1 MPTSAKIIIP
11 FIGLGVGVITVLAIV
26 FLTRAAFTTPFQ
38 VFGMGS
44 GPDQP
49 IAFPHDVH
57 VQTVGIECTFCHRT
71 GTTGEAAGIPALEQC
86 MFCHKDLG
94 DSQFIKEGFSEELA
108 KLQHAFATGTP
119 IDWERVHRLP
129 DHVQFVHEAHIRA
142 GLDCSTCHGDVGSM
156 KKVEQVR
163 DLKMG
168 DCVDCHRANNAPTDC
183 VTCHY

>member
-1 MPTSAKIIIP
+1 MPTFAKIAIP
-11 FIGLGVGVITVLAIV
+11 FLGLGLTVIVVLAAV
-26 FLTRAAFTTPFQ
+26 FFIRALFTTPFQ
-38 VFGMGS
+38 VLGMGE

-57 VQTVGIECTFCHRT
+57 VEKVGIECTFCHRT
-71 GTTGEAAGIPALEQC
+71 AATGESAGIPAIQQC

-94 DSQFIKEGFSEELA
+94 QDQFLKIDSPELDKLVGFFES
-108 KLQHAFATGTP
+108 GIP
-119 IDWERVHRLP
+119 IDWARVHRLP
-129 DHVQFVHEAHIRA
+129 DHVQFVHQPHITA
-142 GLDCSTCHGDVGSM
+142 GIACSTCHGDVGSM
-156 KKVEQVR
+156 VKVEQVR